1 MTKLKRMR
9 DYTTLAKCSCGDCNG
24 ACNYRYARNSLS
36 LALGNCNLLS
46 LSLTLL
52 RSLSLSLCSWLIS
65 SATTTDF
72 LAVSRHCCSCFA
84 YCCYCYCSFVVIL
97 SNYLVLFT
105 CVCTMRRRR
114 LLRTRAEDGLK
125 HEAHCGY
132 EVTRVWVTR
141 KDSPQG
147 TRFVFEWVFFLS
159 PVPCW
164 WCKSR
169 RL

>member
-1 MTKLKRMR
+1 MATATAPA
-9 DYTTLAKCSCGDCNG
+9 TTVMLVIHFHLRLAT
-24 ACNYRYARNSLS
+24 ATEQRVLFV
-36 LALGNCNLLS
+36 LLS
-46 LSLTLL
+46 DSLFH
-52 RSLSLSLCSWLIS
+52 SFAISLSLCTWLIS

-72 LAVSRHCCSCFA
+72 LAVSRRCCCSCFA

-141 KDSPQG
+141 KDSPQA
-147 TRFVFEWVFFLS
+147 TRFVFEWVFYS

-169 RL
+169 RWMGFLLCK

>member
-1 MTKLKRMR
+1 MR
-9 DYTTLAKCSCGDCNG
+9 DYTTLPKCSCGDCNG

-36 LALGNCNLLS
+36 LALGNCNRAARSFCLARS
-46 LSLTLL
+46 LSLTLSLL
-52 RSLSLSLCSWLIS
+52 RSLSLSLCTWLIS

-72 LAVSRHCCSCFA
+72 LAVSRRCCCSCFA

-132 EVTRVWVTR
+132 EVTRV
-141 KDSPQG
+141 
-147 TRFVFEWVFFLS
+147 
-159 PVPCW
+159 
-164 WCKSR
+164 
-169 RL
+169 